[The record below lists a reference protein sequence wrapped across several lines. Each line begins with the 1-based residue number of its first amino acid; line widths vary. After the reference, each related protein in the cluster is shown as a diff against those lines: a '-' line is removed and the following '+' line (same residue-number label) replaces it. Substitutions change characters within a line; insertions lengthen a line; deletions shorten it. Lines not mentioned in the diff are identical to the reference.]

1 MGKDRSERLARPRSV
16 NLPGLDYSL
25 MRKRR
30 AVSTATMVRGLI
42 CPQREC
48 NRSVEID
55 RTPSQRTALLTFRP
69 ASGGTTST

>member
-1 MGKDRSERLARPRSV
+1 MGARRPFM
-16 NLPGLDYSL
+16 NPGYSL

-30 AVSTATMVRGLI
+30 TFSTATIVRGLI

-48 NRSVEID
+48 SRSVEID

-69 ASGGTTST
+69 PSGGTTST